1 VTGPE
6 LVGLLAGLT
15 VITAA
20 VLGWIG
26 WDLRRTVHR
35 VETATETALAAR
47 CAAAAEQA
55 ELQLMADAIA
65 SGLIYPGEDTP

>member
-6 LVGLLAGLT
+6 LFGLLVVLT
-15 VITAA
+15 AITAA
-20 VLGWIG
+20 VLGTLG

-35 VETATETALAAR
+35 AETTTETALAAR

-55 ELQLMADAIA
+55 ELQLMADAIR
-65 SGLIYPGEDTP
+65 SGLIKGDDQ